1 MFKQGIGWKIDR
13 LGALIKT
20 DKSISMIANEWSQ
33 LATGNDADLE
43 IPLNPDDPSKPMI
56 IFTILDNKKYVIG
69 YFEEKNSIN
78 IHLDY
83 DDADISEYTEMN
95 HEMNEFYDSVERLL
109 TKYLPESVTDI
120 KLGVEMIDYIDKP
133 SDGIEKF
140 KHNFSYFSGINAGI
154 SEIDLKLKS
163 KFFIENNVEIRKTLE
178 FSNQKKLKIVVDS
191 NMENASTKNI
201 ITANIELDIVKE
213 DVANIDAINHIGIL
227 KKSLLD
233 IVREELCYESNIK
246 K

>member
-1 MFKQGIGWKIDR
+1 MFKQGISWKIDR

-69 YFEEKNSIN
+69 YFKEKDAIN

-83 DDADISEYTEMN
+83 DDAEISEHTEVI
-95 HEMNEFYDSVERLL
+95 HETNEFYDSVKRLI
-109 TKYLPESVTDI
+109 TKYLPESVIDI
-120 KLGVEMIDYIDKP
+120 KLGIEMIDYVDKP
-133 SDGIEKF
+133 CDGIEKF
-140 KHNFSYFSGINAGI
+140 KHNFSYFSGIDKDI

-163 KFFIENNVEIRKTLE
+163 KFHTENDIEIRKTLE

-201 ITANIELDIVKE
+201 ITANIELDIVKK
-213 DVANIDAINHIGIL
+213 DAANIEATNHVDIL

-233 IVREELCYESNIK
+233 IVRKELCYESNIK

>member
-69 YFEEKNSIN
+69 YFEEKNAIN

-83 DDADISEYTEMN
+83 DDAEISEYTEVT
-95 HEMNEFYDSVERLL
+95 HEMNEFYDSVKRLI
-109 TKYLPESVTDI
+109 TKYLPESVNDI
-120 KLGVEMIDYIDKP
+120 KLGIEMIDYVDKP

-140 KHNFSYFSGINAGI
+140 KHNFSYFSGIDKDI

-163 KFFIENNVEIRKTLE
+163 KFYTEDDIEIRKTLE

-201 ITANIELDIVKE
+201 ITANIELGIVKK
-213 DVANIDAINHIGIL
+213 DAANIDAINHVGIL

-233 IVREELCYESNIK
+233 IVRKELCYESNIEK
-246 K
+246 